1 MNDLTGKVTDV
12 VGESSPIPEPVEKG
26 EVEEK
31 GWEENDG
38 PCYSNREVAIV
49 KCVRKLNKG
58 SVLCSWVHLGAVGA
72 VNFYHVGFEM
82 EDRMDG

>member
-1 MNDLTGKVTDV
+1 M
-12 VGESSPIPEPVEKG
+12 GESRPVPEPVKKG

-31 GWEENDG
+31 RWEENDD

-58 SVLCSWVHLGAVGA
+58 SVLCWIHLGAVGV
-72 VNFYHVGFEM
+72 VNFRHVGFEI

>member
-1 MNDLTGKVTDV
+1 LERFTDA
-12 VGESSPIPEPVEKG
+12 VGEGSPVPKPVEKG

-38 PCYSNREVAIV
+38 PCYSNREVASV

-58 SVLCSWVHLGAVGA
+58 SVLCWIHLGAVGV
-72 VNFYHVGFEM
+72 VNFCHVGFEI
-82 EDRMDG
+82 EDSMDGWI